1 MNDTKTYE
9 LSTQVPLKE
18 SLAIQT
24 LENGTQGVNA
34 RDLHRAL
41 QVGRDFSNWIKNR
54 IGECDLLEGRDYQK
68 TKNLSSPNLANAKS
82 RPQVM
87 IDYILTISTAKEL
100 AIVEH
105 NAIGKAVRQY
115 LIAVEEAWNSEEAIL
130 SRALQISKNK
140 LDNLSQR
147 LQIAETKI
155 LEDKPKVEAY
165 DSFLNTTGFYNFREA
180 AKLLNIGEKELIGI
194 LEEKKVIY
202 KDRRKKIR
210 PFSKYLEPNKE
221 YFVCRA
227 FENNGFS
234 DCQTLLTPTG
244 IAACQNLLVKL
255 NLVKAKNL
263 F

>member
-1 MNDTKTYE
+1 MNDTKNHE
-9 LSTQVPLKE
+9 LSTQVTLKE

-100 AIVEH
+100 AMVEH
-105 NAIGKAVRQY
+105 NAIGKTIRQY

-140 LDNLSQR
+140 LDYLSQR
-147 LQIAETKI
+147 LCLAENKI
-155 LEDKPKVEAY
+155 EEDRPKVEAY
-165 DSFLNTTGFYNFREA
+165 YALIDSTGLYSFREA
-180 AKLLNIGEKELIGI
+180 AKI
-194 LEEKKVIY
+194 LEIKESKLISLLEDRKAIYRDVKNKICPYKKY
-202 KDRRKKIR
+202 CD
-210 PFSKYLEPNKE
+210 NE
-221 YFVCRA
+221 YFKVRA
-227 FENNGFS
+227 VERGGFS
-234 DCQTLLTPTG
+234 GSQTLLTSIG
-244 IAACQNLLVKL
+244 LEACRRLLKQL
-255 NLVKAKNL
+255 NLVRFKSL